1 MNLGNKIK
9 TLRKEHNLTQETLAE
24 MLGVSYQAIS
34 RRENNITSPDIS
46 TLPILANIF
55 NVTVDYLLDV
65 NITKNEE
72 NINKIYDEYYH
83 LSINNQIDE
92 CVKILEEGIKQYPFA
107 FKLKNEL
114 LHIYYIKLLDAKEK
128 LDYQNKLIN
137 LANNI
142 IEKCFIDD
150 YRYSAMQSLIL
161 VYESMKEY
169 EKGKTILNKLPA
181 ISFSKDILKEHT
193 LTGKDKINAQQE
205 NIYNILSM
213 FENLLFQ
220 LTPLKETG
228 YWDEVLLKYV
238 SLLELIYE
246 EKNYGLYNYN
256 IMNIYLF
263 CAIDKARIKD
273 QNLTIYYLKHAI
285 NHATICTKLKQDNKI
300 IISTSFLV
308 NHLQDDPTTWP
319 ISSNILFN
327 IILEEINKPE
337 YDFIRNHQEFN
348 EIINY
353 ISKKNLIKIK

>member
-1 MNLGNKIK
+1 MLKFLMFKRDIKLNRQFLTQFLNKISEFPNWV
-9 TLRKEHNLTQETLAE
+9 KEIIYVKLSEEINKDSNLAYTFAT
-24 MLGVSYQAIS
+24 YK
-34 RRENNITSPDIS
+34 
-46 TLPILANIF
+46 PIL
-55 NVTVDYLLDV
+55 TY
-65 NITKNEE
+65 
-72 NINKIYDEYYH
+72 
-83 LSINNQIDE
+83 
-92 CVKILEEGIKQYPFA
+92 
-107 FKLKNEL
+107 
-114 LHIYYIKLLDAKEK
+114 
-128 LDYQNKLIN
+128 
-137 LANNI
+137 
-142 IEKCFIDD
+142 
-150 YRYSAMQSLIL
+150 
-161 VYESMKEY
+161 
-169 EKGKTILNKLPA
+169 KGKCELDFKKSGFDT
-181 ISFSKDILKEHT
+181 
-193 LTGKDKINAQQE
+193 

-337 YDFIRNHQEFN
+337 YDFIRNNQEFN

-353 ISKKNLIKIK
+353 ISKNNQI